1 MVSKEEVIKVIDE
14 KGNEVDKKVR
24 EVVDPIV
31 DEKIAPII
39 EKATSNKNFGFYLIG
54 GVIVVVVV
62 LVAFMAL

>member
-39 EKATSNKNFGFYLIG
+39 EKATSKKNFGMYLIG